1 MPTLIISNH
10 LLETLSKLYAMYRDM
25 YKDEFNSRPLDSDFD
40 FFASQLHGRDR
51 LWEYMCA
58 KFGEERV
65 RGYALSY
72 DL

>member
-1 MPTLIISNH
+1 
-10 LLETLSKLYAMYRDM
+10 MYRDM